1 MKENLIRRVPDKALL
16 GLSSYFARVY
26 NYMAGGLL
34 VSAICGYLVTKEPFL
49 NLFYNQTAQ
58 GGYTLS
64 LLGLISI
71 FAPLILIFMIQ
82 SSLNHMN
89 IAKAQ
94 VLFWVFSALM
104 GLSLSNVFL
113 AFTSTSV
120 FQAFLT
126 TACVFFGMSIYG
138 YTTKRFLM
146 GMGSFLMMGLI
157 GVIIAMIV
165 NIFLGSAALS
175 FGISVIA
182 VFIFVLLTAYDTQK
196 LKLMYSVANTPDEQ
210 QAVAISGALSL
221 YLDFINLFQLL
232 ISFMGER
239 R

>member
-1 MKENLIRRVPDKALL
+1 MKENLMKGMSGKTMD

-34 VSAICGYLVTKEPFL
+34 VSALCGYFVTKEPL
-49 NLFYNQTAQ
+49 LSVFYNQVPS
-58 GGYTLS
+58 GGYSLS
-64 LLGLISI
+64 LLGVISI

-82 SSLNHMN
+82 SSLNRMN

-94 VLFWVFSALM
+94 ALFWLFSALM
-104 GLSLSNVFL
+104 GVSLSNVFL
-113 AFTSTSV
+113 VFTGASV

-126 TACVFFGMSIYG
+126 AACVFLAMSLYG

-157 GVIIAMIV
+157 GVIVAMIV
-165 NIFLGSAALS
+165 NLFVASAAFG
-175 FGISVIA
+175 FGISIIGVGL
-182 VFIFVLLTAYDTQK
+182 FVLLTAYDTQK
-196 LKLMYSVANTPDEQ
+196 LKLMYSVANTPEEQ

-221 YLDFINLFQLL
+221 YLDFINLFQFL
-232 ISFMGER
+232 ISLTGNR